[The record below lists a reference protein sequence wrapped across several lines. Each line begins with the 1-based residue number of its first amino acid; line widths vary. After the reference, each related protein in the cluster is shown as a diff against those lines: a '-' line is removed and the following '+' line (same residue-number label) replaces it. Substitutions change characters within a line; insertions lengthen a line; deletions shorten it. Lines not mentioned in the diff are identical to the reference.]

1 MHEVPKEC
9 EGVSWY
15 GVLNPWNR
23 HSMQRIGVNAVH
35 PTVIIARKE
44 LSWNLPFYPYLVF
57 EEILPL
63 YPLSLENTRV
73 LIPGKDGGNN
83 FTRTYPNL
91 G

>member
-1 MHEVPKEC
+1 VHEVPKEC

-44 LSWNLPFYPYLVF
+44 LSWNLPFYPFTLTLF
-57 EEILPL
+57 LKKFFPF
-63 YPLSLENTRV
+63 T
-73 LIPGKDGGNN
+73 LIPWKIPG
-83 FTRTYPNL
+83 Y
-91 G
+91 